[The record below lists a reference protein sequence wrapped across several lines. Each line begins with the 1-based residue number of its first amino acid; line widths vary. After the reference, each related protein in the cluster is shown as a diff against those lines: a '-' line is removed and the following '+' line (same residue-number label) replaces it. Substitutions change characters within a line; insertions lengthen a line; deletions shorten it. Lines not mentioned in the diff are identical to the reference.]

1 MTVVHQVQHPQLC
14 TPYEESIQYSNGMSM
29 DDVKMSMDDV
39 KTFVSACGHAVFI
52 AVVEDKVGEKINP
65 QQYLMID

>member
-1 MTVVHQVQHPQLC
+1 MTVVQQVQHPQLC
-14 TPYEESIQYSNGMSM
+14 TPYESIQYSNG
-29 DDVKMSMDDV
+29 MSMDDV